1 MCAFFIFFRLSLLSR
16 SQLADAQKYYG
27 AGYLEGF
34 INQRLIFAAVF
45 NFANSST
52 VAPVTA
58 GMTTLINGQLQ
69 WMQQNVKSMAA
80 SDPYWARVG
89 TVLQQYEGI
98 IAGYQAAAPAK
109 ESLTRI
115 QLLAYVLQFEIG
127 DYAAAASRSALV
139 RFDAHGRRHAV
150 DHKHPVF
157 MSNQGRRRLEGEHCS
172 VLVKPSANGEKL
184 LAGHVTWSSLNTML
198 RVYKTYD
205 FPNGKVQF
213 SSFPGLPVSGDD
225 WFITNHQLMVTET
238 TNEIFNMSLY
248 QYLTQQTM

>member
-1 MCAFFIFFRLSLLSR
+1 
-16 SQLADAQKYYG
+16 
-27 AGYLEGF
+27 
-34 INQRLIFAAVF
+34 VF

-52 VAPVTA
+52 VAPINA
-58 GMTTLINGQLQ
+58 GMTTLINGQLS
-69 WMQQNVKSMAA
+69 WMKQNVKTQAA

-89 TVLQQYEGI
+89 TALQQFEGI

-127 DYAAAASRSALV
+127 DYAAAASRSSLV
-139 RFDAHGRRHAV
+139 RFDAHGRRTPV
-150 DHKHPVF
+150 NPKHPLF
-157 MSNQGRRRLEGEHCS
+157 MSNQGRRKLEGEHCS
-172 VLVKPSANGEKL
+172 VLVKPSANGAKL

-205 FPNGKVQF
+205 FPDGKVQF
-213 SSFPGLPVSGDD
+213 SSFPGLPMSGDD
-225 WFITNHQLMVTET
+225 WFITGNELMVTET

-248 QYLTQQTM
+248 QYLTVQTM